1 MLPDYYSILR
11 VSPNATPEKIRAS
24 YRRLAKQRHPD
35 AGGTSDDFRALQEAY
50 DILSDPARRR
60 DYDAQRRPQHRPQRR
75 PTSRRRTPPASPRRS
90 RTGDF
95 AEPLIPPQPPE
106 PLLAR
111 RLERPAGFTTLHSR
125 SPLNDFDRLFREFDE
140 FFDQLERQFL
150 ESYWGRS
157 E

>member
-1 MLPDYYSILR
+1 MLPDYYSILKI
-11 VSPNATPEKIRAS
+11 SPNATPEKIRAA

-60 DYDAQRRPQHRPQRR
+60 DYDAQRRPR
-75 PTSRRRTPPASPRRS
+75 TRRRTPPASPRRS

-95 AEPLIPPQPPE
+95 VEPLIPPQPPE
-106 PLLAR
+106 PLRAR
-111 RLERPAGFTTLHSR
+111 RPERPSDFTSLHTR
-125 SPLNDFDRLFREFDE
+125 SSLDDFDRLFREFDE
-140 FFDQLERQFL
+140 FFDQLEKQFL